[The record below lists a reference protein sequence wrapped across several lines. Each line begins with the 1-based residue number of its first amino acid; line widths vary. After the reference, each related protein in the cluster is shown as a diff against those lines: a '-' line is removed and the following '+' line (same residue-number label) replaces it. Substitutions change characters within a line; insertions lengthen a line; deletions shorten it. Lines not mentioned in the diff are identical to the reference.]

1 VKRDLFSALSFLV
14 VFLLAHMVARPQS
27 LQDENDDSS
36 YRIGPGDLLEVR
48 VFGRPELGREQRVG
62 NQGKIR
68 LPFIQDL
75 SVACKTEAELAQLI
89 AEKYTKYLRDPQID
103 VFVKEYNSQPVAVIG
118 SVTKPGRFQLQR
130 RVRLLELITFSG
142 GPLLNAGGVVNIIRG
157 SSPDYCEMSEKGAVP
172 TKSQPGIAR
181 ILPANQQPSSPT
193 TPPLPDQASPSSGD
207 QIDQIDQNK
216 AFILSYKLQD
226 VLIGNSDSNPYVI
239 SGDIISIPETD
250 QVYVVGQVSKPGPLP
265 VRSKITLLQAIG
277 MAGGFTLDAARGKV
291 KVVRTEPGTNAR
303 TETVYDINEIQK
315 KKAEDIAL
323 MPNDVVDVPTSLK
336 SNIGRRAL
344 GVGFALAGTL
354 PIYIIP

>member
-1 VKRDLFSALSFLV
+1 MKRDLFSALSFLV
-14 VFLLAHMVARPQS
+14 VFLLAYNVAQPQS
-27 LQDENDDSS
+27 LQNQNDDSS

-68 LPFIQDL
+68 LPFLQDL

-89 AEKYTKYLRDPQID
+89 AEKYTKYLRDPQVD

-130 RVRLLELITFSG
+130 RVRLLELLTFSG

-157 SSPDYCEMSEKGAVP
+157 SSPDYCEISEKAAVP
-172 TKSQPGIAR
+172 INSQPGIAR
-181 ILPANQQPSSPT
+181 ILPANEQQSSST
-193 TPPLPDQASPSSGD
+193 TPQLPEQASQSFVD
-207 QIDQIDQNK
+207 QIDQDK
-216 AFILSYKLQD
+216 AFILSFKLQD
-226 VLIGNSDSNPYVI
+226 VLVGNSDSNPYVM

-250 QVYVVGQVSKPGPLP
+250 QVYVVGQVAKPGPLP

-277 MAGGFTLDAARGKV
+277 MAGGFTIDAARGKV
-291 KVVRTEPGTNAR
+291 KVVRTEAGTNAR
-303 TETVYDINEIQK
+303 TETIYDINEIQK
-315 KKAEDIAL
+315 RRAEDIAL

-344 GVGFALAGTL
+344 GVGFGLAGTL